1 MNFFACNWDLI
12 LHPLNFLPLSS
23 VRLNLATVVE
33 KLLISACLSCT
44 ELNAKALSTQWGSS
58 KGCRVAAAS
67 LYKCF
72 CLQFKNLNVQ
82 NYIPELNLDPQI
94 SLIIPCTCPGLEC
107 CQVSQQHTC
116 ARGVMWTPWVD
127 IAMLYAFICLAVGV
141 ILMASGLFLSKA
153 ISKSERSCLKA
164 FTSHELCIL
173 FCILPF
179 HSLTCSFR
187 SCNVLF
193 SPPIKSDSL
202 VPRAEAK
209 ESLFII
215 YFQHTTS
222 LVGWLV
228 DFFSGGVYERKCSLQ
243 TTISLGYSVPSL
255 LRAIPIC
262 WAFSSNSCCPPATTE
277 TQV

>member
-1 MNFFACNWDLI
+1 M
-12 LHPLNFLPLSS
+12 
-23 VRLNLATVVE
+23 
-33 KLLISACLSCT
+33 
-44 ELNAKALSTQWGSS
+44 
-58 KGCRVAAAS
+58 AAAS
-67 LYKCF
+67 FYKCF

-116 ARGVMWTPWVD
+116 ARGVMWNPWVD

-179 HSLTCSFR
+179 LSLTCSFR